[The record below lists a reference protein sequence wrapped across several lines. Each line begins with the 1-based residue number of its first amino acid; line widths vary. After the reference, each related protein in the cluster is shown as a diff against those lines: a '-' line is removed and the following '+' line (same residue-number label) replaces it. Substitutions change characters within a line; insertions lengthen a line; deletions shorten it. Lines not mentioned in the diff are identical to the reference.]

1 MKVLMV
7 VDGLH
12 PGGKERRLVELL
24 KSLKTRRDA
33 EVELVVMSEEIR
45 YPDVLTLGIP
55 ILPMIRRTPH
65 DPGVFR
71 RFYRLCR
78 ERAPD
83 IIHTWDPMTSLY
95 AAPVARLLG
104 IPLVNGMVTKAP
116 ARLSWRSLERIAGF
130 LTFPLSAA
138 VVGNSRAGL
147 QSYRVP
153 PGKGRCIHNGFN
165 LDRLTG
171 LDEPEETR
179 KRLGITTPRVVAM
192 VAAFTPKKDYPT
204 FIRAARQLL
213 ARRDDITF
221 LAVGDGP
228 TRAAAE
234 AMREPDHPGKI
245 LFPGWVS
252 GVESLMRAVD
262 IGVLATDADV
272 HGEGIPNA
280 LLEFMALGKP
290 VVATR
295 TGGTGELVAEGATGF
310 LVGNRDSGAMA
321 ARIEQILDDPALS
334 HALGECGRTRVQ
346 SEFTIE
352 AMTAS
357 YVELYRQLL
366 PAGREADVHP
376 VQP

>member
-12 PGGKERRLVELL
+12 PGGKERRLVELMR
-24 KSLKTRRDA
+24 SLKARRDA

-83 IIHTWDPMTSLY
+83 LIHTWDPMTSLY

-116 ARLSWRSLERIAGF
+116 ARLSWRSLERIAAF

-147 QSYRVP
+147 QSFRVP
-153 PGKGRCIHNGFN
+153 PEKGRCIHNGFN

-171 LDEPEETR
+171 LDEPAETR

-204 FIRAARQLL
+204 FIRAARELL

-234 AMREPDHPGKI
+234 AMREPDQAGKI

-321 ARIEQILDDPALS
+321 ARIQQILDDPALS
-334 HALGECGRTRVQ
+334 HALGECGRTRVH

-352 AMTAS
+352 AMTGS

-366 PAGREADVHP
+366 PSGRKADVHAARP
-376 VQP
+376 

>member
-12 PGGKERRLVELL
+12 PGGKERRLVELMR
-24 KSLKTRRDA
+24 SLKARRDA

-55 ILPMIRRTPH
+55 ILRMIRRTPH

-116 ARLSWRSLERIAGF
+116 AQLSWRSLERIAGF

-147 QSYRVP
+147 QSFRVP

-165 LDRLTG
+165 LDRLRG
-171 LDEPEETR
+171 LDEPAETR

-192 VAAFTPKKDYPT
+192 VAAFTPKKDYST
-204 FIRAARQLL
+204 FIRAARELL

-234 AMREPDHPGKI
+234 AMMEPDQAGKI

-295 TGGTGELVAEGATGF
+295 TGGTGELVVEGATGF
-310 LVGNRDSGAMA
+310 LVGNRDPGAMA
-321 ARIEQILDDPALS
+321 ARIQQILDDPALS

-366 PAGREADVHP
+366 PSGRKADVHAARR
-376 VQP
+376 